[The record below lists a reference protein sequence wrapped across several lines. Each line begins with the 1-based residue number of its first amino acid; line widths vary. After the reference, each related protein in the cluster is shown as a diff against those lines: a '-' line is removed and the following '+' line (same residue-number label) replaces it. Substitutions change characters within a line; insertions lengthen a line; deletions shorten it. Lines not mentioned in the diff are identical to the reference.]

1 MDNKHPSQELLV
13 VLAVAVAVEVAVAFS
28 QTLLVREQPAKVM
41 QEVVVVT
48 LAVSHLVAAAV
59 VAQEPLGL
67 TGVQP

>member
-13 VLAVAVAVEVAVAFS
+13 VLVVAVAVEVAVAFS

-59 VAQEPLGL
+59 VAQEPLEL

>member
-59 VAQEPLGL
+59 VAQEPLEL